1 MRVLRG
7 QAAATISLGVPD
19 DETAIIAQASF
30 LVEIDRWQ
38 AFADMVEKEDQ
49 RQTALDFHLTGP
61 WPPYDFVKMQFGG

>member
-1 MRVLRG
+1 MTPVR
-7 QAAATISLGVPD
+7 AATISLPVPD
-19 DETAIIAQASF
+19 EETMIIAQASF

-38 AFADMVEKEDQ
+38 QFADMVEKEDE